1 MDKNPLVSVIVPSY
15 NCSQFLPKCLDAVK
29 SSDYANYEII
39 VVDAES
45 SDQTVELAKKFTDKI
60 FIRKWEG
67 YVPQKKYALSL
78 ASNEWVLSVDADER
92 ITPELKNEILS
103 ITSEDYAGYK
113 IRRKNFL
120 LKKEIT
126 SCGWGNDYQL
136 RFFRKDKTDLTD
148 RLVHEG
154 FTVEGKVGKLENPML
169 HYTFGSFA
177 DYFSKI
183 NYYTTLKA
191 EELYKQKRRVNGWTI
206 FSHTVSAF
214 FLFFITKSG
223 FKDGVYGLIISLLHS
238 VSTMLNYIKLWE
250 LQIKN
255 PR

>member
-1 MDKNPLVSVIVPSY
+1 VNKISVIIITKDEEKNISD
-15 NCSQFLPKCLDAVK
+15 CLK
-29 SSDYANYEII
+29 SVEWADEII
-39 VVDAES
+39 LVDAES
-45 SDQTVELAKKFTDKI
+45 SDKTIELAKVFTNKI

-92 ITPELKNEILS
+92 ITPELKNEILNIS
-103 ITSEDYAGYK
+103 SGDSDSYK

-120 LKKEIT
+120 LNKEIT

-136 RFFRKDKTDLTD
+136 RLFKKEKTDLTD

-154 FTVEGKVGKLENPML
+154 FTVDGKVGKLENPML
-169 HYTFGSFA
+169 HYTFSSFT
-177 DYFSKI
+177 DYFNKI
-183 NYYTTLKA
+183 NYYTSLKA
-191 EELYKQKRRVNGWTI
+191 EELFKQKRKVNGWTI

-214 FLFFITKSG
+214 FLFFINKRG
-223 FKDGVYGLIISLLHS
+223 FKDGVRGLIISLLHS

-250 LQIKN
+250 LQNRK
-255 PR
+255 

>member
-1 MDKNPLVSVIVPSY
+1 MNKISVIIIIKDEEKNISD
-15 NCSQFLPKCLDAVK
+15 CL
-29 SSDYANYEII
+29 SSVQWADEII